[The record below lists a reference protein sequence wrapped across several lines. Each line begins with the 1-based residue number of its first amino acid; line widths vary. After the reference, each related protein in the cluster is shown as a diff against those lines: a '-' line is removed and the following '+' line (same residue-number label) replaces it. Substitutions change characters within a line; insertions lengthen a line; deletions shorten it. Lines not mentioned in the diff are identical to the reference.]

1 MTAPSA
7 EAAAARRISPERLC
21 AFVSRVYRS
30 TGVPA
35 GDADFLADTLVQADL
50 WGHQSHGVLRT
61 SWYYDKLVTGAMK
74 AVTKTETVVDAG
86 AIAVI
91 DGHDG
96 VGQVIARQAAEEAV
110 RRAKAHGVGVV
121 SVRNSGHFGT
131 CMYYTGSIA
140 RQGCVAI
147 LATNGGP
154 NMPPWGGLGKLIG
167 TNPWSV
173 AAPAGRHAP
182 MIMDIAVS
190 GVARGKVYLARQ
202 RHEKIPDTWALDKD
216 GNPTTDPAAALE
228 GYILPMAGHKGY
240 AIGVIVDMLA
250 GVLSGSGFLDGV
262 HGPYD
267 PVNPSRA
274 GHFFAA
280 FDVTRFQP
288 REQFDARME
297 EYIAKLKSVPLA
309 PGHEAIFY
317 PGEIEARADERN
329 RQAGLALP
337 ADTLADLARVAGL
350 AGLAD
355 FTLEQ
360 LVL

>member
-1 MTAPSA
+1 M
-7 EAAAARRISPERLC
+7 RVSPERLKEL
-21 AFVSRVYRS
+21 VSRIYAAR
-30 TGVPA
+30 GVPA
-35 GDADFLADTLVQADL
+35 EEAAFFADTLVQADL

-61 SWYYDKLVTGAMK
+61 SWYFEKLKTGAMK
-74 AVTKTETVVDAG
+74 AVTRPETVVDAG

-96 VGQVIARQAAEEAV
+96 VGQVIARHAADEAV
-110 RRAKAHGVGVV
+110 RRAKLHGVGVV

-131 CMYYTGSIA
+131 CMYYTRRIA
-140 RQGCVAI
+140 REGCVAL

-182 MIMDIAVS
+182 MVMDIAVS

-202 RHEKIPDTWALDKD
+202 RHEKIPETWALDKH

-267 PVNPSRA
+267 YDNPSRA

-280 FDVTRFQP
+280 FDVSRFQP

-297 EYIAKLKSVPLA
+297 EYIAKLKSVPRA
-309 PGHEAIFY
+309 PGHEDIFY
-317 PGEIEARADERN
+317 PGEIEARNDARN
-329 RQAGLALP
+329 RLDGLTLP
-337 ADTLADLARVAGL
+337 EDTLADLARVAKD
-350 AGLAD
+350 AGLAE
-355 FTLEQ
+355 FSLQESP
-360 LVL
+360 

>member
-1 MTAPSA
+1 MTAPGRIDPHA
-7 EAAAARRISPERLC
+7 LLDFAAAVYARVGMP
-21 AFVSRVYRS
+21 
-30 TGVPA
+30 
-35 GDADFLADTLVQADL
+35 DADARLIADTLVQADL
-50 WGHQSHGVLRT
+50 WGHQSHGVMRT
-61 SWYYDKLVTGAMK
+61 SWYYEKLLTGAMK
-74 AVTKTETVVDAG
+74 AVTATETVVDAG

-96 VGQVIARQAAEEAV
+96 VGQVIAKRAAEEAV
-110 RRAKAHGVGVV
+110 RRAKLHGVGVV

-131 CMYYTGSIA
+131 CMYYTGMIA
-140 RQGCVAI
+140 REGCVAL

-202 RHEKIPDTWALDKD
+202 RHEQIPETWALDKH

-297 EYIAKLKSVPLA
+297 EYIAKLKSVPVA
-309 PGHEAIFY
+309 PGHEGIFY
-317 PGEIEARADERN
+317 PGELEARRDEGN
-329 RQAGLALP
+329 RRDGLLLP
-337 ADTLADLARVAGL
+337 EDTLADLARVAAK
-350 AGLAD
+350 AGLSN
-355 FTLEQ
+355 FTLAS
-360 LVL
+360 LDR

>member
-1 MTAPSA
+1 MIAAT
-7 EAAAARRISPERLC
+7 EAGRRLCPERL
-21 AFVSRVYRS
+21 AALVGAIYRS
-30 TGVPA
+30 AGVPA
-35 GDADFLADTLVQADL
+35 EEADFLADTLVQADL
-50 WGHQSHGVLRT
+50 WGHQSHGVMRT
-61 SWYYDKLVTGAMK
+61 SWYYDKLLTGAMK
-74 AVTKTETVVDAG
+74 AATATETVVDAG

-96 VGQVIARQAAEEAV
+96 VGQVIARHAADEAV
-110 RRAKAHGVGVV
+110 RRAKLHGVGVV

-131 CMYYTGSIA
+131 CMYYTGMIA
-140 RQGCVAI
+140 RQGCVAL

-182 MIMDIAVS
+182 MVMDIAVS

-202 RHEKIPDTWALDKD
+202 RHEQIPETWALDKH

-297 EYIAKLKSVPLA
+297 AYIAKLKSVPVA
-309 PGHEAIFY
+309 PGHEGIFY
-317 PGEIEARADERN
+317 PGELEARRDESN
-329 RQAGLALP
+329 RRDGLVLP
-337 ADTLADLARVAGL
+337 EDTLADLSRLATKAGL
-350 AGLAD
+350 AGFAPD
-355 FTLEQ
+355 SLER
-360 LVL
+360 

>member
-1 MTAPSA
+1 MQAPA
-7 EAAAARRISPERLC
+7 PGRRISPDRLRE
-21 AFVSRVYRS
+21 AVSRIYRGA
-30 TGVPA
+30 GVPG

-61 SWYYDKLVTGAMK
+61 SWYYEKLETGAMK
-74 AVTKTETVVDAG
+74 AVTAPETVVDAG

-96 VGQVIARQAAEEAV
+96 VGQVIAKQAAEEAV
-110 RRAKAHGVGVV
+110 RRAKLHGVGVV

-131 CMYYTGSIA
+131 CMYYTGMIA
-140 RQGCVAI
+140 RQGCVAF

-202 RHEKIPDTWALDKD
+202 RHEKIPETWALDKH
-216 GNPTTDPAAALE
+216 GHPTTDPVAALE

-267 PVNPSRA
+267 PVNASHA

-280 FDVTRFQP
+280 FDVSRFQP

-297 EYIAKLKSVPLA
+297 EYIARLKSVPVA
-309 PGHEAIFY
+309 PGHEGIFY
-317 PGEIEARADERN
+317 PGELEARRDEGN
-329 RQAGLALP
+329 RREGLVLP
-337 ADTLADLARVAGL
+337 EDTLADLARVAKQ

-355 FTLEQ
+355 FTLES
-360 LVL
+360 LAL

>member
-1 MTAPSA
+1 MSVSPARLKDLVA
-7 EAAAARRISPERLC
+7 RIYAAR
-21 AFVSRVYRS
+21 
-30 TGVPA
+30 GVPV
-35 GDADFLADTLVQADL
+35 GDAEFFADTLVQADL

-61 SWYYDKLVTGAMK
+61 SWYYEKLKTGAMK
-74 AVTKTETVVDAG
+74 AVTGPETVVDAG
-86 AIAVI
+86 AIAVV

-96 VGQVIARQAAEEAV
+96 VGQVIARHAADEAV
-110 RRAKAHGVGVV
+110 RRAKLHGVGVV

-131 CMYYTGSIA
+131 CMYYTRRIA
-140 RQGCVAI
+140 QEGCIAL

-173 AAPAGRHAP
+173 AAPAGKHEP
-182 MIMDIAVS
+182 MVMDIAVS

-202 RHEKIPDTWALDKD
+202 RHEKIPETWALDKD

-267 PVNPSRA
+267 AVNPSRA

-280 FDVTRFQP
+280 FDVSRFQP

-297 EYIAKLKSVPLA
+297 AYIAKLKSVPRA
-309 PGHEAIFY
+309 PGHEDIFY
-317 PGEIEARADERN
+317 PGEIEARNDARHRRD
-329 RQAGLALP
+329 GLALP
-337 ADTLADLARVAGL
+337 EDTLADLARVAKD
-350 AGLAD
+350 AGLPEPRLQEPA
-355 FTLEQ
+355 
-360 LVL
+360 

>member
-1 MTAPSA
+1 M
-7 EAAAARRISPERLC
+7 EASIPGRRISPDRLRE
-21 AFVSRVYRS
+21 AVSRIYRS
-30 TGVPA
+30 AGLPE
-35 GDADFLADTLVQADL
+35 GDADFFADTLVQADL
-50 WGHQSHGVLRT
+50 WGHQSHGVMRT
-61 SWYYDKLVTGAMK
+61 SWYYEKLLTGAMK
-74 AVTKTETVVDAG
+74 AVTKPETVVDAG

-91 DGHDG
+91 DGRDG
-96 VGQVIARQAAEEAV
+96 VGQVIARHAAGEAV
-110 RRAKAHGVGVV
+110 RRARLHGVGVV

-131 CMYYTGSIA
+131 CMYYTGRIA
-140 RQGCVAI
+140 REGCVAL

-202 RHEKIPDTWALDKD
+202 RHEKIPETWALDKH

-309 PGHEAIFY
+309 PGHEGIFY
-317 PGEIEARADERN
+317 PGELEARSDERN
-329 RQAGLALP
+329 RRDGLLLP
-337 ADTLADLARVAGL
+337 EDTLADLARVATR
-350 AGLAD
+350 AGLVD
-355 FTLEQ
+355 FNLED
-360 LVL
+360 LAP

>member
-1 MTAPSA
+1 METGQPEGARVSPGKLREAVSRMYRAAGVPSA
-7 EAAAARRISPERLC
+7 
-21 AFVSRVYRS
+21 
-30 TGVPA
+30 
-35 GDADFLADTLVQADL
+35 DADFLADTLVQADL

-61 SWYYDKLVTGAMK
+61 SWYYEKLKTGAMK
-74 AVTKTETVVDAG
+74 AVTATETVVDAG

-91 DGHDG
+91 DGRDG
-96 VGQVIARQAAEEAV
+96 VGQVIARHAAAEAV

-131 CMYYTGSIA
+131 CMYYTRSIA
-140 RQGCVAI
+140 LEGCVGLI
-147 LATNGGP
+147 ATNGGP

-173 AAPAGRHAP
+173 AAPAGRNAP
-182 MIMDIAVS
+182 MVMDIAVS

-202 RHEKIPDTWALDKD
+202 RHEKIPDTWALDKH
-216 GNPTTDPAAALE
+216 GHPTTDPAAALE

-250 GVLSGSGFLDGV
+250 GVLSGSGYLDGV

-274 GHFFAA
+274 GHFVAA
-280 FDVTRFQP
+280 FDVSRFQP
-288 REQFDARME
+288 REQFDARMDD
-297 EYIAKLKSVPLA
+297 YIARLKSVPVA
-309 PGHEAIFY
+309 PGHEGIFY
-317 PGEIEARADERN
+317 PGELEALRDGRN
-329 RQAGLALP
+329 RREGLALP
-337 ADTLADLARVAGL
+337 ADTLADLARVAVD

-355 FTLEQ
+355 FSIEGLAA
-360 LVL
+360 